1 MEVAQ
6 QTALLEAVLFAAGEP
21 IPLKRLA
28 QVLELSEEAA
38 YKLLK
43 KMQDKYDSPE
53 SGLRLAELEGNF
65 QLCTK
70 EELSGQIRE
79 ALDWKRS
86 APLSA
91 AALEVLSVIAYNQPV
106 TRSFVEQVRGVDSS
120 QIVTAL
126 VEKGLVEEA
135 GRLDLPGRPLAYRTT
150 PLFLRSFGM
159 QSIEE
164 LPPLPEGGDDSA

>member
-1 MEVAQ
+1 MNLTQ
-6 QTALLEAVLFAAGEP
+6 QTALLEGVLFAAGEP
-21 IPLKRLA
+21 VPLRRLA
-28 QVLELSEEAA
+28 QALELPEEEA

-43 KMQDKYDSPE
+43 KMQDKYDSPG
-53 SGLRLAELEGNF
+53 SGLRLVELEEEF

-70 EELSGQIRE
+70 EELSGRIRE

-86 APLSA
+86 TPLSVA
-91 AALEVLSVIAYNQPV
+91 AFEVLAVIAYNQPV

-126 VEKGLVEEA
+126 AEKGLIEEA
-135 GRLDLPGRPLAYRTT
+135 GRLELPGRPLAYRTT

-164 LPPLPEGGDDSA
+164 LPPLPEEESPA